1 MTAKV
6 VFLTVLTILS
16 ILMAV
21 VVWRLVWVSVPVIG
35 VAL

>member
-1 MTAKV
+1 MTRPAVILPILV
-6 VFLTVLTILS
+6 VFS